1 MSKSI
6 LVIGDSMSLAHA
18 TRAMVLA
25 RRLANEG
32 AKVSYATGPAHQAL
46 ARQEGFEPLEVYCV
60 PPERAHAAI
69 RRGSHIFDR
78 PTLRRYVESDLAL
91 LRRERPDLV
100 IGDMRLSLNISAE
113 LANVE
118 HWSIV
123 SGYLT
128 RYYAAPQSPPRTFP
142 AVRLLGDR
150 ISRAIFPA
158 LKALTLRYYAASF
171 RRYRKELG
179 LTPVADIFDVIAS
192 PHRNLIADL
201 PGFIPCTRLPPHFAY
216 VGPLVWEPDV
226 PDPEWLGRLRAD
238 LPTAYVTMGST
249 GDPKDLSRILAAL
262 RDAGWQVMATIGQ
275 HDKAPDGVHAVG
287 LARGSSLLRRSQVA
301 VCHGGSGTIYQAIG
315 AGVPIVGVAT
325 FHDQEINLE
334 RVEAMRWGVALDPVG
349 WRESDLL
356 VAMERVTTTEY
367 LAAVAAGQ
375 EEIQAFVR
383 EAGQRPLLSIASGAS

>member
-1 MSKSI
+1 
-6 LVIGDSMSLAHA
+6 
-18 TRAMVLA
+18 
-25 RRLANEG
+25 
-32 AKVSYATGPAHQAL
+32 
-46 ARQEGFEPLEVYCV
+46 
-60 PPERAHAAI
+60 
-69 RRGSHIFDR
+69 
-78 PTLRRYVESDLAL
+78 
-91 LRRERPDLV
+91 
-100 IGDMRLSLNISAE
+100 
-113 LANVE
+113 

-128 RYYAAPQSPPRTFP
+128 RYYAAPQTPPRTFP

-301 VCHGGSGTIYQAIG
+301 VCHGGSGTIYRNQPRARRG
-315 AGVPIVGVAT
+315 HALGRGTRP
-325 FHDQEINLE
+325 
-334 RVEAMRWGVALDPVG
+334 RWLARIRPVG
-349 WRESDLL
+349 CHGTGDDYGIPGRRRSRSRRDPGFRAGGGATAFAFDCQRRILACCIMESLLRWIEAFGRTRHMTAGPFGETDLACGTRIL
-356 VAMERVTTTEY
+356 GVFER
-367 LAAVAAGQ
+367 
-375 EEIQAFVR
+375 F
-383 EAGQRPLLSIASGAS
+383 S